1 MAENSPSSS
10 SPPKLLPVQQSTAMI
25 ESSNSQQL
33 QPLQSP
39 SPSLDHQQQQL
50 VQSQQQLVQLQ
61 QQPQMVQAQQQ
72 MAQPQQQ
79 LQQLQQ
85 QLQQQI
91 MQQQGNNNNVNGGS
105 GGNNLVGVSN
115 FQGVQRNPSISRL
128 NQVQQSGSI
137 NSQLGMMR
145 QQQQQNSSA
154 VYGQMN
160 FGGMSVTQQQ
170 QQSSSVGINGGISSQ
185 QQQQQQMGQQNQL
198 PQQIGQQSQLQQQIG
213 QQSQLQ
219 QQIGQQSQLQQQ
231 IGQQSQLQ
239 QQTGQNQLQQ
249 QLGQQN
255 QLQQQQLGQ
264 QNQLQQ
270 QIGQQN
276 QLQQQIGQQN
286 QLQQQIGQQ
295 NQLQQQTGQQNQ
307 LQQQLGQ
314 NSLQQQIGQ
323 SQLQQSQ
330 MGQMASGNLSR
341 SALMGQTGHLPML
354 SSQATQFNLQ
364 NQFLNSPRQ
373 KAGFMQGSQ
382 FHQGNSP
389 GQSLSGMQ
397 AMGMMGSI
405 NLASQLRANGTLAY
419 AQQRM
424 TPSQLRQQL
433 SQQNALTT
441 GQGQNIT
448 RTSFMNAQIAG
459 LAQNGQTGMQNA
471 MSQQQWLK
479 PAISSPNTSSY
490 RIQQQRQQLLIQQQL
505 ASSQLLQNS
514 AGLNQQHL
522 SQIVQQQTQAHSQMH
537 QQKQQ
542 QQSPMQQQPPQQQHF
557 HQLQSPRIAGT
568 GGQKSVS
575 LTGSQP
581 DAAASGATTPGGSS
595 SQAETGSQLLGK
607 RKIQDLVSQL
617 DLNVN
622 LDHEVEELLL
632 EIADNFIHSVTAF
645 ACTLA
650 KHRKSSTLEAKDVL
664 LHLEKNWKLTV
675 PGYSSEEKKQSTENP
690 PSDAHKKRMDVIR
703 GLMKPVQSETNS
715 GAKQMVRQGSSNQI
729 GQNHMIISPPSS
741 EQLVSQSAVPQML
754 QQNTRF

>member
-10 SPPKLLPVQQSTAMI
+10 SPPKPLPVQQSSAMI
-25 ESSNSQQL
+25 EPPSNSQQL

-39 SPSLDHQQQQL
+39 SPSLDHQQQQQQQQLMQSQQQQLVQSQQQQL
-50 VQSQQQLVQLQ
+50 VQSQQQLVQQ
-61 QQPQMVQAQQQ
+61 
-72 MAQPQQQ
+72 QPQQQ
-79 LQQLQQ
+79 QLQ

-91 MQQQGNNNNVNGGS
+91 MQQQGNNSSVNGGS
-105 GGNNLVGVSN
+105 NLIGVSN
-115 FQGVQRNPSISRL
+115 FQGMQRNPSISRL
-128 NQVQQSGSI
+128 NQMQQSGSI

-145 QQQQQNSSA
+145 QQHQQQQNSSA
-154 VYGQMN
+154 IYGQMN

-170 QQSSSVGINGGISSQ
+170 QQSSSVGINGGNSSQ
-185 QQQQQQMGQQNQL
+185 QQQQQM
-198 PQQIGQQSQLQQQIG
+198 GQQSQLQQQIG

-219 QQIGQQSQLQQQ
+219 QQMGQQSQLQQQ
-231 IGQQSQLQ
+231 MGQQSQLQ
-239 QQTGQNQLQQ
+239 QQMGQNQLQQ

-255 QLQQQQLGQ
+255 QLQQQLGQ
-264 QNQLQQ
+264 QNQLQQQQQ

-276 QLQQQIGQQN
+276 QLQQIGQQS
-286 QLQQQIGQQ
+286 QLQQQVGQQ
-295 NQLQQQTGQQNQ
+295 SQ
-307 LQQQLGQ
+307 LQQQLGGQ
-314 NSLQQQIGQ
+314 GSMQQQQMGQ
-323 SQLQQSQ
+323 GQLQQSQ
-330 MGQMASGNLSR
+330 MGQMAGGNLSR

-354 SSQATQFNLQ
+354 SGQAAQFNLQ

-389 GQSLSGMQ
+389 GQSLPGMQ

-405 NLASQLRANGTLAY
+405 NLASQLRPNSTLAY

-424 TPSQLRQQL
+424 TASQLRQHL

-441 GQGQNIT
+441 GQGQNIA

-459 LAQNGQTGMQNA
+459 LAQNGQPGMMQNA
-471 MSQQQWLK
+471 ISQQQWLK
-479 PAISSPNTSSY
+479 QMPAISSPNTSSY
-490 RIQQQRQQLLIQQQL
+490 RLQQQVLMQQQL
-505 ASSQLLQNS
+505 ASSQL
-514 AGLNQQHL
+514 QQQPQL
-522 SQIVQQQTQAHSQMH
+522 SQIVQQQTQAQSQMH

-542 QQSPMQQQPPQQQHF
+542 QQLQPPMQQPQQPPQQQLF
-557 HQLQSPRIAGT
+557 HQQQSPRIAGP

-581 DAAASGATTPGGSS
+581 DATGLGATTPGGSS
-595 SQAETGSQLLGK
+595 SHGTEAGNQLLGK

-617 DLNVN
+617 DFNGK
-622 LDHEVEELLL
+622 LDPEVEELLL
-632 EIADNFIHSVTAF
+632 EIADNFIDSVTTF

-664 LHLEKNWKLTV
+664 LHLEKNWKLTI

-690 PSDAHKKRMDVIR
+690 PTDAHKKRMDVIR
-703 GLMKPVQSETNS
+703 TLTEPVQSETNI
-715 GAKQMVRQGSSNQI
+715 GAKQMIRQGSGNQV
-729 GQNHMIISPPSS
+729 GQNHMIKPSPSS

-754 QQNTRF
+754 QQSTRF